1 MFIPKTD
8 NRFPYPEDT
17 CGHYL
22 VVRMDRGIVFDK
34 DYPYVDYSKG
44 FAFKRFWVRL
54 LLRILVFPILSWIKM
69 GLKIEGKKNLK
80 RYKNEL
86 KDGAITIANHVH
98 MWDYIAVM
106 RAVHKYKWPYLLAWD
121 KNVNGESGPLV
132 RMVGGIPI
140 PTNDPLATVAFNHAI
155 KKVLEEGNFLH
166 IYAEG
171 SMWEY
176 YAPIRPF
183 KCGAASLAI
192 KNDKPILPF
201 AFTYRKPS
209 WIRRKIFKQPA
220 ALTLNVGEPIYANP
234 DLEKSAQVE
243 DLTIRAHQAVCRLA
257 GFDDDNIYP
266 PIYNNSKR
274 IDY

>member
-22 VVRMDRGIVFDK
+22 DVQMDRGIVFDK

-80 RYKNEL
+80 RYKNEF

-106 RAVHKYKWPYLLAWD
+106 RAVHNHKWPYLLAWD

-140 PTNDPLATVAFNHAI
+140 PTDDPLATVAFNHAI

-192 KNDKPILPF
+192 KNDKPIIPM
-201 AFTYRKPS
+201 AFTYRKPN
-209 WIRRKIFKQPA
+209 WIRRKILKQIA
-220 ALTLNVGEPIYANP
+220 TLTLHIGEPIYP
-234 DLEKSAQVE
+234 DNNLQKSEQVE
-243 DLTIRAHQAVCRLA
+243 ELTIRAHEAVSSLA
-257 GFDDDNIYP
+257 GFDKSVYP
-266 PIYNNSKR
+266 PIYNSSKR
-274 IDY
+274 ID

>member
-22 VVRMDRGIVFDK
+22 VVQMDRGIVFDK

-54 LLRILVFPILSWIKM
+54 LLRILVFPILSWVKM

-80 RYKNEL
+80 CYKNEL

-192 KNDKPILPF
+192 KNDKPIIPM
-201 AFTYRKPS
+201 AFTYRKPN
-209 WIRRKIFKQPA
+209 WIRRKILKQIA
-220 ALTLNVGEPIYANP
+220 TLTLHIGEPIYP
-234 DLEKSAQVE
+234 DKNLQKSEQVE
-243 DLTIRAHQAVCRLA
+243 DLPIRAHEAVSSLA
-257 GFDDDNIYP
+257 GFDKSIYP
-266 PIYNNSKR
+266 PIYNGSKR
-274 IDY
+274 ID

>member
-1 MFIPKTD
+1 MFDPKTD
-8 NRFPYPEDT
+8 KYPYPEST
-17 CGHYL
+17 CDHYL
-22 VVRMDRGIVFDK
+22 EVNVDRGIVFNK

-44 FAFKRFWVRL
+44 FAFKRFWVRV
-54 LLRILVFPILSWIKM
+54 LLRLLVFPILSFFKNGIRIK
-69 GLKIEGKKNLK
+69 GKKNLK

-98 MWDYIAVM
+98 MWDYICVM
-106 RAVHKYKWPYLLAWD
+106 KALHNFKWTYLLSWD

-140 PTNDPLATVAFNHAI
+140 PENDNEATVAFNHAI
-155 KKVLEEGNFLH
+155 KKLLNDGNFLH
-166 IYAEG
+166 IYPEG

-183 KCGAASLAI
+183 KNGAASLAI
-192 KNDKPILPF
+192 KNNKPILPM
-201 AFTYRKPS
+201 AFSYRKPG
-209 WIRRKIFKQPA
+209 WIRKHIFKQPA
-220 ALTLNVGEPIYANP
+220 AFTLKIGEPIYPNP
-234 DLEKSAQVE
+234 DLDKTAQID
-243 DLTIRAHQAVCRLA
+243 DLTIRAHEAVCHLA
-257 GFDDDNIYP
+257 GFDEDNIYP